1 MQIIFLFKFRNLNN
15 KMCHWKVYGNYIE
28 TCRKWILYLNEHI
41 YNTHFPFE
49 EILEILQKHW
59 TKASSTLHVHKTSK
73 IKDEFE
79 HWNGAEHS
87 FPGQPAPVCQNPHKQ
102 DLLPISKLNLPF

>member
-1 MQIIFLFKFRNLNN
+1 MEFVFK
-15 KMCHWKVYGNYIE
+15 WA
-28 TCRKWILYLNEHI
+28 YL
-41 YNTHFPFE
+41 HFHFE

-79 HWNGAEHS
+79 HCNGAQHS
-87 FPGQPAPVCQNPHKQ
+87 FSGQPVPVAQNPHKQ
-102 DLLPISKLNLPF
+102 DFLPYIQVKSTFFSLKSLSIVLDTIGHSKKSF